1 MTFDPSEAVQSQLP
15 ALELLVALGYQP
27 LSATEALHHRGGR
40 TSSVLL
46 HDILAD
52 RLLAINAFTY
62 RGRRYRFD
70 LEDAHEAIRHLRRGP
85 DRAKGLLRTNQDI
98 YDLLVLGTTITQ
110 SIGGDTKSYSFRYID
125 WERPENN
132 VYHVTAE
139 MEVQR
144 AGSDRTRR
152 CDLVAFVNGLPFV
165 VIENKRPTKDVDEGV
180 SQLIGYQ
187 GADNIPHLFH
197 FAQLLMAMNRVKARY
212 ATVGTPAKFWQG
224 WRRPDEPGAH
234 DASLYRLA
242 NRPLAAA
249 EAKAVYS
256 GDLAAARPPLLAT
269 DTRALPLPATD
280 TRPPPLATD
289 TPPPLLANDSPPGP
303 RAVTSQDRAIHAL
316 CRHDRL
322 LGLVRLFTV
331 FDGGV
336 RKIARHQQYFAVNR
350 ALDRIRHRNADGSR
364 QGGVVWHTQG
374 SGKSLTMV
382 MLGRALVLA
391 PDIASPRIVIVTD
404 RTDLDDQIRDTFR
417 ACELEPVQ
425 AKSGRHLLG
434 LIRDRAPL
442 VTTVVNKFDRA
453 LRKSSKPDA
462 DPDIF
467 VLVDESHR
475 SHTGRHGGHGQ
486 LAIRMRRLLPR
497 ACYLGFTGTPLLGR
511 EKNTLGSFG
520 ALIHRY
526 AIDEAVADGT
536 VVPLLYEGRFV
547 DQQVTAETID
557 RWFEKLC
564 EPLNDSQRADLKRK
578 FSRLEALSQTDQA
591 VRTKALDISEHFRR
605 HWKGTGFKAQLVAP
619 SKAAAIRFKE
629 ALDGIGD
636 VSSEVVISAP
646 DDREGNEEVDE
657 APRGR
662 VRAFWD
668 AAMQRFGSEKEYNRR
683 TIDAFKGPGD
693 PEILIV
699 VSKLLTGFDAPRNTV
714 LYICKDM
721 KEHTLLQAIARV
733 NRLHTEGEESK
744 KFGFIIDYQGLLG
757 ELDKALTAYTA
768 LEGYDQQDLAGA
780 VVDVRA
786 EIARLPDLHGTLWD
800 VFRDVRPK
808 SDMEAMEQLLAD
820 DALRDEFYARLR
832 AFSRCLH
839 IAISSEKAYD
849 VLPEDEIAGMR
860 RDWGRFYELR
870 RSVRIRYQEAVD
882 AREFEPKIR
891 ALLDDHVSAL
901 PAETVVEVVDI
912 HDSGLLRQ
920 VAEEQGTSAASRA
933 DRIAS
938 ATRRVIAENMERNPA
953 FYERFSALLQQ
964 TIADYREKRLSESDY
979 LDRTLDITKEVAR
992 GHREETQAPEAIRGN
1007 EDALAFHE
1015 IFRGQLA
1022 DSGGSPVNDDAT
1034 ARIALEV
1041 LELIGERR
1049 IVGVWSNETA
1059 QNEIRNALDDYFFD
1073 VLADERGIV
1082 LDEATMDDLTERVLA
1097 LARARMP

>member
-27 LSATEALHHRGGR
+27 LSTSEALHHRGGR
-40 TSSVLL
+40 ISNVLL

-85 DRAKGLLRTNQDI
+85 DHAKGLLRTNQDV

-144 AGSDRTRR
+144 AGSDKVRR

-165 VIENKRPTKDVDEGV
+165 VIENKRPTKDVGEAV

-187 GADNIPHLFH
+187 SAENIPHLFH
-197 FAQLLMAMNRVKARY
+197 FAQLLMAMNRAKARY

-224 WRRPDEPGAH
+224 WRRPDEPSAQ

-242 NRPLAAA
+242 NRPLLAA
-249 EAKAVYS
+249 EAKAIYS
-256 GDLAAARPPLLAT
+256 GDLAAARPAPLLAT
-269 DTRALPLPATD
+269 DAPPA
-280 TRPPPLATD
+280 
-289 TPPPLLANDSPPGP
+289 P
-303 RAVTSQDRAIHAL
+303 RAVTGQDRAIHAL

-336 RKIARHQQYFAVNR
+336 RKIARHQQYFAVLR
-350 ALDRIRHRNADGSR
+350 AMERIRHRDSDGSR

-382 MLGRALVLA
+382 MLGRALALA
-391 PDIASPRIVIVTD
+391 PDIANPRIVIVTD
-404 RTDLDDQIRDTFR
+404 RTDLDDQIKDTFR
-417 ACELEPVQ
+417 ACDLAPVQ
-425 AKSGRHLLG
+425 ARSGRHLLG
-434 LIRDRAPL
+434 LIRDRTPL
-442 VTTVVNKFDRA
+442 VTAVVNKFDQA
-453 LRKSSKPDA
+453 LRYSSKPDA

-475 SHTGRHGGHGQ
+475 SHTGQYGGHGQ
-486 LAIRMRRLLPR
+486 LAMRMRRLLPH

-511 EKNTLGSFG
+511 EKSTMGSFG

-547 DQQVTAETID
+547 DQQVTAKTID
-557 RWFEKLC
+557 TWFEKLC
-564 EPLNDSQRADLKRK
+564 KPLNDSQRTDLKRK
-578 FSRLEALSQTDQA
+578 FSRLEALSQTEQA

-662 VRAFWD
+662 VRAFW
-668 AAMQRFGSEKEYNRR
+668 AEAMQRFGSEKEYNRR
-683 TIDAFKGPGD
+683 IIDAFKGPAD

-757 ELDKALTAYTA
+757 ELDKALTAYRA

-780 VVDVRA
+780 VVDVRT
-786 EIARLPDLHGTLWD
+786 EIARLPDLHGALWD
-800 VFRDVRPK
+800 IFREVRSK

-849 VLPEDEIAGMR
+849 VLSEDEIVGMQ

-901 PAETVVEVVDI
+901 PTETVVEVVNI

-920 VAEEQGTSAASRA
+920 VVEEQGTSVASRA

-938 ATRRVIAENMERNPA
+938 ATRRVITESMEQNPA
-953 FYERFSALLQQ
+953 FYERFSTLLQQ
-964 TIADYREKRLSESDY
+964 TISDYREKRLSEAEY
-979 LDRTLDITKEVAR
+979 LDRTLGIAKEVAR
-992 GHREETQAPEAIRGN
+992 GHREETQAPEVIRGN

-1015 IFRGQLA
+1015 VFRGQLA
-1022 DSGGSPVNDDAT
+1022 DRHGSPVDDDAT
-1034 ARIALEV
+1034 AQVALEV

-1049 IVGVWSNETA
+1049 IVGIWSNETA
-1059 QNEIRNALDDYFFD
+1059 QNEMRNALDDYFFD
-1073 VLADERGIV
+1073 VLADERGHRPRRG
-1082 LDEATMDDLTERVLA
+1082 DDGRPH
-1097 LARARMP
+1097 RACAAPGTGADAVKRRRDHP

>member
-1 MTFDPSEAVQSQLP
+1 MTFDPSEARQSQLP

-27 LSATEALHHRGGR
+27 LSAAEARHHRGGR
-40 TSSVLL
+40 ISNVLL
-46 HDILAD
+46 HEILAD

-62 RGRRYRFD
+62 RDRRYHFD

-85 DRAKGLLRTNQDI
+85 DRAKGLLRTNQDV

-144 AGSDRTRR
+144 AGSDKVRR

-165 VIENKRPTKDVDEGV
+165 VIENKRPTKDVGEAV

-187 GADNIPHLFH
+187 SAENIPHLFH
-197 FAQLLMAMNRVKARY
+197 FAQLLLAMNRVRARY

-224 WRRPDEPGAH
+224 WRRPDEPDSH
-234 DASLYRLA
+234 DASVYRLA

-256 GDLAAARPPLLAT
+256 GDLATVRPPLL
-269 DTRALPLPATD
+269 
-280 TRPPPLATD
+280 LATD
-289 TPPPLLANDSPPGP
+289 APPEP

-336 RKIARHQQYFAVNR
+336 RKIARHQQYFAVLR
-350 ALDRIRHRNADGSR
+350 AMERIRHRDSDGSR

-382 MLGRALVLA
+382 MLGRALALA
-391 PDIASPRIVIVTD
+391 PDIANPRIVIVTD
-404 RTDLDDQIRDTFR
+404 RTDLDDQIKDTFR
-417 ACELEPVQ
+417 ACDLEPVQ
-425 AKSGRHLLG
+425 ARSGRHLLS
-434 LIRDRAPL
+434 LIRDRTPL

-453 LRKSSKPDA
+453 LRYSSKPDT

-475 SHTGRHGGHGQ
+475 SHTGQYGGHGQ
-486 LAIRMRRLLPR
+486 LAMRMRRLLPR

-547 DQQVTAETID
+547 DQQVTAKTID
-557 RWFEKLC
+557 TWFEKLC

-662 VRAFWD
+662 VRAFW
-668 AAMQRFGSEKEYNRR
+668 AEAMQRFGTEQEYNRR
-683 TIDAFKGPGD
+683 IIDAFKGSGD

-714 LYICKDM
+714 LYICKNM

-757 ELDKALTAYTA
+757 ELDKALTAYSA

-780 VVDVRA
+780 VVDVRG

-800 VFRDVRPK
+800 VFREVPSK
-808 SDMEAMEQLLAD
+808 SDMEAMEQALAD

-849 VLPEDEIAGMR
+849 VLPEDEIAGMQS
-860 RDWGRFYELR
+860 DWGRFYELR

-901 PAETVVEVVDI
+901 PAETVVEVVNI
-912 HDSGLLRQ
+912 HNSRLLRQ
-920 VAEEQGTSAASRA
+920 IVEEQGTSAASRA

-938 ATRRVIAENMERNPA
+938 ATRRVITESMEQNPA
-953 FYERFSALLQQ
+953 FYERFSTLLQQ
-964 TIADYREKRLSESDY
+964 TIADYREKRLSEAEY
-979 LDRTLDITKEVAR
+979 LDRTLGIANDVAR
-992 GHREETQAPEAIRGN
+992 GHRKETEAPETIRGN

-1015 IFRGQLA
+1015 VFRGQLA
-1022 DSGGSPVNDDAT
+1022 DTDGSPVDDDAT
-1034 ARIALEV
+1034 AQIALEV

-1049 IVGVWSNETA
+1049 IVGIWSNETA
-1059 QNEIRNALDDYFFD
+1059 QNEMRNALDDYFFD

-1082 LDEATMDDLTERVLA
+1082 LDEVTMDDLIERVLG

>member
-1 MTFDPSEAVQSQLP
+1 M
-15 ALELLVALGYQP
+15 
-27 LSATEALHHRGGR
+27 R
-40 TSSVLL
+40 
-46 HDILAD
+46 
-52 RLLAINAFTY
+52 
-62 RGRRYRFD
+62 
-70 LEDAHEAIRHLRRGP
+70 
-85 DRAKGLLRTNQDI
+85 
-98 YDLLVLGTTITQ
+98 
-110 SIGGDTKSYSFRYID
+110 
-125 WERPENN
+125 
-132 VYHVTAE
+132 
-139 MEVQR
+139 
-144 AGSDRTRR
+144 
-152 CDLVAFVNGLPFV
+152 
-165 VIENKRPTKDVDEGV
+165 
-180 SQLIGYQ
+180 
-187 GADNIPHLFH
+187 
-197 FAQLLMAMNRVKARY
+197 
-212 ATVGTPAKFWQG
+212 
-224 WRRPDEPGAH
+224 PGAG
-234 DASLYRLA
+234 A
-242 NRPLAAA
+242 
-249 EAKAVYS
+249 
-256 GDLAAARPPLLAT
+256 
-269 DTRALPLPATD
+269 
-280 TRPPPLATD
+280 
-289 TPPPLLANDSPPGP
+289 
-303 RAVTSQDRAIHAL
+303 
-316 CRHDRL
+316 
-322 LGLVRLFTV
+322 
-331 FDGGV
+331 
-336 RKIARHQQYFAVNR
+336 
-350 ALDRIRHRNADGSR
+350 
-364 QGGVVWHTQG
+364 
-374 SGKSLTMV
+374 
-382 MLGRALVLA
+382 GR
-391 PDIASPRIVIVTD
+391 
-404 RTDLDDQIRDTFR
+404 
-417 ACELEPVQ
+417 
-425 AKSGRHLLG
+425 SGRHLLG

-453 LRKSSKPDA
+453 LRASSKPDP

-475 SHTGRHGGHGQ
+475 SHTGRLGRHGQ

-511 EKNTLGSFG
+511 EKNTMGSFG

-557 RWFEKLC
+557 KWFDKLC

-629 ALDGIGD
+629 ALDGIGN
-636 VSSEVVISAP
+636 VTSEVVISAP

-657 APRGR
+657 APRSQ
-662 VRAFWD
+662 VRAFWAD
-668 AAMQRFGSEKEYNRR
+668 AMKRFGSEQEYNRK
-683 TIDAFKGPGD
+683 IVDAFKGPGD

-757 ELDKALTAYTA
+757 ELDKALTAYAA

-780 VVDVRA
+780 VVDVRK

-800 VFRDVRPK
+800 IFREVPST

-832 AFSRCLH
+832 TFSRCLH
-839 IAISSEKAYD
+839 IALSSEKAYD
-849 VLPEDEIAGMR
+849 VIPEDEIAGMR

-938 ATRRVIAENMERNPA
+938 ATRRIITENMERNPA

-979 LDRTLDITKEVAR
+979 LDRTLDITTEVAR

-1022 DSGGSPVNDDAT
+1022 DAGGSPVDDDAT
-1034 ARIALEV
+1034 AQVALEV
-1041 LELIGERR
+1041 LALIGQRR
-1049 IVGVWSNETA
+1049 IVGIWSNETA
-1059 QNEIRNALDDYFFD
+1059 QNEMRNALDDYFFD
-1073 VLADERGIV
+1073 VLAGERGIV
-1082 LDEATMDDLTERVLA
+1082 LDEATMDDLIERVLA